1 MRSWYLPIGP
11 LLRST
16 DLYAEVNSRI
26 TKKKARSPT
35 DWPGPGD
42 GGTAFTCTQIADRG
56 LGQAATGQPVALR
69 SNSALGSAG
78 ARSQGET
85 AAALIGRK
93 VTGFYWISLF
103 QKMFKAVLKWAREFR
118 LVETGFLG
126 GWAKCQARRRQASRA
141 IEFPSEGTCLSTQ
154 RDTEVLALETIF
166 TQHALL
172 FLQNSGS

>member
-1 MRSWYLPIGP
+1 
-11 LLRST
+11 
-16 DLYAEVNSRI
+16 
-26 TKKKARSPT
+26 
-35 DWPGPGD
+35 
-42 GGTAFTCTQIADRG
+42 
-56 LGQAATGQPVALR
+56 
-69 SNSALGSAG
+69 
-78 ARSQGET
+78 
-85 AAALIGRK
+85 LIGGK